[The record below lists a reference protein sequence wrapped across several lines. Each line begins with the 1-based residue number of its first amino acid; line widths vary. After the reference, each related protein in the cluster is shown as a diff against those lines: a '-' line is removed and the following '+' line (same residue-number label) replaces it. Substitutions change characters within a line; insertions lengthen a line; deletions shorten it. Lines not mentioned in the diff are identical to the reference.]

1 MAIPPIPLGL
11 ATPIISATRALAP
24 AIGDLAGAAQL
35 WGDKQRERLAALGIP
50 GLTQE
55 SEREAAAFKQEM
67 FAPILK
73 SQQEQQQDL
82 AQTLTP
88 AAAGGALGA
97 TAKAFQG
104 AEQRMERA
112 TEAPALKAEQ
122 KRRQLERKEEEEELR
137 LDREKRYAKAQVLK
151 ETFALIGAAAK
162 GAKAFET
169 WAGDLRSDRE
179 EQGRLVKAWR
189 LSGKEDYTAEEAQ
202 SAAKIAGVGDQLQA
216 HTVRWSE
223 GRGPAAA
230 GITAGQLGSMDAGGQ
245 TQVEMNAALQM
256 LGAEEPFEF
265 EAAAPT
271 APPPSRYAFEGVAVG
286 PGSRQGFVKDA
297 ETGEVISVDE
307 AYRRHQESMTAG
319 RRR

>member
-24 AIGDLAGAAQL
+24 AIGGLAGAAQL

-73 SQQEQQQDL
+73 SQQEQQQGL
-82 AQTLTP
+82 AQALTP

-97 TAKAFQG
+97 TARGFQG

-137 LDREKRYAKAQVLK
+137 LDREKRYAKAEVLK

-169 WAGDLRSDRE
+169 WAGDLSSDRE
-179 EQGRLVKAWR
+179 QQGRLVKAWR

-202 SAAKIAGVGDQLQA
+202 SAAKIAGVGEQLQA
-216 HTVRWSE
+216 HAVQWGE
-223 GRGPAAA
+223 GAKPAASSVPTVA
-230 GITAGQLGSMDAGGQ
+230 AESETA
-245 TQVEMNAALQM
+245 AALQAI
-256 LGAEEPFEF
+256 G
-265 EAAAPT
+265 PT
-271 APPPSRYAFEGVAVG
+271 ALPPSRFEFAEVTQSPMA
-286 PGSRQGFVKDA
+286 GSLAWVVDE
-297 ETGEVISVDE
+297 ETGETISVDE
-307 AYRRHQESMTAG
+307 AYSRHQESMTAG
-319 RRR
+319 PRR

>member
-24 AIGDLAGAAQL
+24 AIGGLAGAAQL
-35 WGDKQRERLAALGIP
+35 WGDKQRERLAVLESP

-73 SQQEQQQDL
+73 SQQEQQQGL
-82 AQTLTP
+82 AQALTP

-97 TAKAFQG
+97 TARGFQG

-137 LDREKRYAKAQVLK
+137 LDREKRYAKAEVLK

-179 EQGRLVKAWR
+179 QQGRLVKAWR

-216 HTVRWSE
+216 HTARWGEAAKPVLSPAGQPYNMRWSE
-223 GRGPAAA
+223 GAKPAASSVPTVA
-230 GITAGQLGSMDAGGQ
+230 AESETA
-245 TQVEMNAALQM
+245 AALQAIGGPESRLPGEGITNWWPDELM
-256 LGAEEPFEF
+256 
-265 EAAAPT
+265 APT
-271 APPPSRYAFEGVAVG
+271 APPLVAAPRYASKWDVPGG
-286 PGSRQGFVKDA
+286 PF
-297 ETGEVISVDE
+297 
-307 AYRRHQESMTAG
+307 
-319 RRR
+319 